1 MKKIL
6 ILAFSLFSLGVYA
19 QREVP
24 QSRMEQIYEEAKT
37 PYKYGLAVA
46 PVDNNHKIDCPTV
59 FREGDKWYMTY
70 VVYNGKSGLDG
81 RGYETWI
88 AESDNL
94 LEWHT
99 LGRILS
105 YRDGYWDCNQRGGFP
120 ALPDMEWGGS
130 YAMQPYKGKHWMTYL
145 GGEGTGYE
153 SVNKPLYIGLAWTD
167 QPLGSAHEWQA
178 QDKPVMSIHDKD
190 AQWWEKLTQY
200 KSVVYWDKE
209 KTLGAPF
216 VMFYNAAGRHPETDL
231 KAERVGIALSK
242 DLKKWKRY
250 PGNPVFA
257 HEADGT
263 ITGDAHIQKMGDV
276 YVMFYF
282 SAFEPSRKY
291 KAFNTFAASYDLVHW
306 TDWKGADLII
316 PSKNYDELFA
326 HKSYVVKHDGVVYH
340 FYCAVN
346 DAEQRG
352 IAIATSKPMGR
363 SQVHFPE
370 REVKNRR
377 LVMELDKG
385 WKTGLIDNG
394 QWTMDNGL
402 RGDAGSIE
410 VDIPHNWDDYYGYR
424 QLTHGNLHGTAMYE
438 KTFTLDNCPLSIVN
452 CPLKKRYFLRFEGV
466 GTYATITLNG
476 KEFGRHPV
484 GRTTLTLD
492 VTEALKQGTNQ
503 LVVKAEHPE
512 MIADMPWVCG
522 GCSSEW
528 GFSEGSQPLGIFR
541 PVVLEATDEI
551 RIEPFGVHIWND
563 DKAETVFVE
572 TEVKNYGKTAETV
585 EIVNKFSNADGKQ
598 VFRLTEKVTLQPG
611 ETKVVKQ
618 QSPVQN
624 PVLWSTENPYLY
636 KLASMIKRGKST
648 TDEISTPF
656 GIRTISWPVK
666 RADGDQR
673 FYLNGQPVFINGVCE
688 YEHQFGQSHAF
699 SHEQV
704 AARVKQIRAAGFN
717 AFRDAHQPH
726 HLDYQKYW
734 DKEGMLWW
742 TQFSAHVWYDTPEF
756 RQNFKN
762 LLRQWV
768 KERRNSPSVV
778 MWGLQNESTLPRE
791 FAEECSEI
799 IREMDP
805 TARTMRVITTCNGGE
820 GTDWNVIQNWSG
832 TYGGDVNKYGREL
845 SQKNQLLNG
854 EYGAWRSIGL
864 HTEPAAFDANGVWSE
879 ERMCQLMETKI
890 RMAEQAKDSVCGQFQ
905 WIFSSHDNPGRRQPD
920 EAYRRIDKVGP
931 FNYKGLVTPW
941 EEPLDVYYMYRAN
954 YVPASKDPMVYLASH
969 TWEDRFATGRRRAT
983 IEAYSNCDSV
993 LLYND
998 ALNEQYLGRKVNH
1011 GVGTHFMWENRDI
1024 RYNVLR
1030 AVGYFKGE
1038 PVAEDVL
1045 VLNGLEKAPNFDALY
1060 RGSAVVPTAADHLN
1074 GTNLLKGAEGY
1085 TYLYRLNCGG
1095 DAYTD
1100 TYGQVWAQDNSRYS
1114 HSWAESFIHP
1124 SDSVQLL
1131 SPYQASQRTTRDPIH
1146 GTRDWELFQTFRFGR
1161 HKLNFRFPV
1170 SDGEYRV
1177 ELYFTEPW
1185 HGTGGSAL
1193 TDCEGL
1199 RIFDVAVNDQVVLDD
1214 LDIWA
1219 ETGHDGACKKVVNA
1233 MVKDGILK
1241 IDFPEVKAGQAIIC
1255 GIAIAS
1261 ATPGNSSAI
1270 IQQVALPQQTGG
1282 MKNLNA
1288 SVKDFSWAAL
1298 NKDVMEKTPKDLL
1311 PEDKNARANVTYEA
1325 EDAVLKGKYSRKE
1338 HKKQTGVFFGKG
1350 TKSSITWNISTGLA
1364 QVYALRFKYMNA
1376 TGKPMKVRM
1385 QFIDS
1390 KGVVLKEDTL
1400 TFAETPGKWRML
1412 STTTGTYINAG
1423 YYKVV
1428 LSAPDMEG
1436 LVLDALDVQ

>member
-6 ILAFSLFSLGVYA
+6 ILAFLLLSLGVYA

-46 PVDNNHKIDCPTV
+46 PADNKHKIDCPTV

-94 LEWHT
+94 LEWRT
-99 LGRILS
+99 LGRVLS
-105 YRDGYWDCNQRGGFP
+105 YRDGFWDCNQRGGFP

-130 YAMQPYKGKHWMTYL
+130 YALQTYKGKHWMTYL

-167 QPLGSAHEWQA
+167 RPLGSAHEWQA
-178 QDKPVMSIHDKD
+178 QDRPVMSIHDKD

-242 DLKKWKRY
+242 DMKKWKRY

-316 PSKNYDELFA
+316 PSKDYDELFA
-326 HKSYVVKHDGVVYH
+326 HKSYVVKHNGVVYH

-377 LVMELDKG
+377 MVMELDKG
-385 WKTGLIDNG
+385 WKTWLTEATHLKGLFA
-394 QWTMDNGL
+394 QQ
-402 RGDAGSIE
+402 AIE
-410 VDIPHNWDDYYGYR
+410 VNIPHNWDDYYGYR

-438 KTFTLDNCPLSIVN
+438 KTFTLDKSQFLNSN
-452 CPLKKRYFLRFEGV
+452 SSFGKRYFLRLEGV

-476 KEFGRHPV
+476 KDFGRHPV

-492 VTEALKQGTNQ
+492 VTEALKQGENR

-563 DKAETVFVE
+563 DKAETVFME

-598 VFRLTEKVTLQPG
+598 VFRLTQKVTLQPG
-611 ETKVVKQ
+611 ERKVVKQ

-666 RADGDQR
+666 REDGDGR

-699 SHEQV
+699 SREQV
-704 AARVKQIRAAGFN
+704 AARVKQNRAAGFN

-734 DKEGMLWW
+734 DKEGILWW

-756 RQNFKN
+756 RENFKN

-778 MWGLQNESTLPRE
+778 MWGLQNESTLPKE

-805 TARTMRVITTCNGGE
+805 TARTMRVITTCNGGD

-864 HTEPAAFDANGVWSE
+864 HTEPAAFDAKGVWSE

-890 RMAEQAKDSVCGQFQ
+890 RLAEQAKDSVCGQFQ

-954 YVPASKDPMVYLASH
+954 YVPASEDPMVYLASH

-998 ALNEQYLGRKVNH
+998 AVDAEFLGRKLNH

-1030 AVGYFKGE
+1030 AVGYFKGN

-1045 VLNGLEKAPNFDALY
+1045 VLDGLENAPHFEVLY
-1060 RGSAVVPTAADHLN
+1060 RGSAIVPVAADRLN
-1074 GTNLLKGAEGY
+1074 GTALLKGVEGY

-1131 SPYQASQRTTRDPIH
+1131 SPYQASQRTTNDPIH
-1146 GTRDWELFQTFRFGR
+1146 GTRDWKLFQTFRFGR
-1161 HKLNFRFPV
+1161 HKLNFQFPV
-1170 SDGEYRV
+1170 PDGEYRV

-1185 HGTGGSAL
+1185 HGTGGGVQ

-1199 RIFDVAVNDQVVLDD
+1199 RIFDVAVNDKVVLDD
-1214 LDIWA
+1214 LDLWA
-1219 ETGHDGACKKVVNA
+1219 EAGHDGACKKVVNA
-1233 MVKDGILK
+1233 TVKGGVLK
-1241 IDFPEVKAGQAIIC
+1241 IDFPEVKAGQALVC

-1261 ATPGNSSAI
+1261 A
-1270 IQQVALPQQTGG
+1270 
-1282 MKNLNA
+1282 A
-1288 SVKDFSWAAL
+1288 SVEPVANQGADDRNVSFSWAAQD
-1298 NKDVMEKTPKDLL
+1298 KEVMEKTPKELL
-1311 PEDKNARANVTYEA
+1311 PEDKNARANVTYQA
-1325 EDAVLKGKYSRKE
+1325 EDAVLKGKFIKKE
-1338 HKKQTGVFFGKG
+1338 VKKQTGVFFGKG
-1350 TKSSITWNISTGLA
+1350 EKNSITWNISTGLA

-1376 TGKPMKVRM
+1376 TGKPMRVRM

-1390 KGVVLKEDTL
+1390 KGVVLKEDHL

-1436 LVLDALDVQ
+1436 LALDALDVQ